1 MRSGIERDPT
11 TFGVRDIDTPIS
23 GGFNIADVVTGI
35 TSESR
40 ADVIRTRNNEAKV
53 IKLYSKYFIDAAS
66 GRFTNGETVQVQGAT
81 ANNGKIVQTSV
92 LTGDNSNEGYIYV
105 ENITGSLS
113 NDDVLE
119 GVDSGVTASVNG
131 TGATRMLVNLDRGA
145 FAVNEMIFN
154 KANAAEADIVKYE
167 NSSGAL
173 TSNTGGRISIDIES
187 LDQDFVDGDI
197 IYGSVTDRILDIADI
212 RVSGLD
218 QIEPVSYTHLTLPTI
233 LLV

>member
-1 MRSGIERDPT
+1 M
-11 TFGVRDIDTPIS
+11 
-23 GGFNIADVVTGI
+23 
-35 TSESR
+35 
-40 ADVIRTRNNEAKV
+40 
-53 IKLYSKYFIDAAS
+53 YSKFFIDAAS
-66 GRFTNGETVQVQGAT
+66 GRFTNGETIQVQGSAS
-81 ANNGKIVQTSV
+81 NNGQIVQTSV

-119 GVDSGVTASVNG
+119 GVDSGVTASING

-173 TSNTGGRISIDIES
+173 TSNKGGRISIDIES

-197 IYGSVTDRILDIADI
+197 LGSVTDRILDIADI

-218 QIEPVSYTHLTLPTI
+218 QIELNQFVHGTKTVRI
-233 LLV
+233 RLLVLQETKDLQVILPQEI